1 MKTPLALLIALA
13 GITSALAQALGG
25 VFQKFDRNS
34 DGKVTSEELPN
45 TQAFER
51 FDTNKDGS
59 ITLEEYNAV
68 TGGTTPKPAT
78 PTTPTMPPKPAE
90 TPTAPADAVFS
101 GYDKNSDGK
110 VTTDELAN
118 PKAFERFDLDKDG
131 AISLAEYNKVSGKPA
146 PTTPGTPTPPGT
158 PPATPGAGGGMASQI
173 ENMIKAV
180 DKNADGQIT
189 KEEAGDAPWFARL
202 DQDADGIISAE
213 ELAMMRRIV
222 AQRGGAAGGGRGMPS
237 NAPTITPEDVQK
249 VTSGP
254 EVLKPG
260 DVGIGRMIDDL
271 SFTTLDGQNASLSGF
286 KNKKG
291 LVVIMTSA
299 TCPVSKRYIPSVAK
313 LQKELATQN
322 IGLLLVNPFASET
335 ADEIKSQLTEAG
347 IAAAYV
353 HDKDKKLAALLRART
368 TTEVFLLD
376 ATRTLVYRGAFDD
389 QYGINYNLDAPKHR
403 YLHDAISA
411 HLKNE
416 KPVIQATAA
425 PGCELDLGDAPKVA
439 ASPVTYHRDVAR
451 ILQQNCV
458 TCHRDGGIAPFALDD
473 IEEVKDRAKVIKR
486 VVNEGTMPPWFAAL
500 DKAATTNPWAND
512 CSLSAKDKAD
522 LFAWFESSDRPLG
535 NVAEAPAKRSYPAEW
550 SIGTPDLII
559 PLSRAYDIKADGFMP
574 YAFDVVD
581 TDIPEDKWVTAYEIL
596 PSERDVVHHVIV
608 QVHEKG
614 ADARDREEGAGGYW
628 AIYVPGNGANIYP
641 QGFAR
646 KIPAGARVS
655 FQIHYTPSGKAKK
668 ERLRMGLVFAKSPPQ
683 YEVKTLALAN
693 PKISIPPGAS
703 HHVETQTRRVPFD
716 IPITGYMAH
725 MHIRGKAFKY
735 EVTYADGKT
744 ETLLD
749 IPRYDF
755 NWQLRY
761 DYKQPKL
768 IPRGSTL
775 TITAVYDNSAENKAN
790 PDPTK
795 LVKWGSQTVDEM
807 MLGYFEYF
815 LPVAAKVAV
824 K

>member
-1 MKTPLALLIALA
+1 MKTHLTLLIALA
-13 GITSALAQALGG
+13 GISTAHAQAPGG
-25 VFQKFDRNS
+25 VFQRFDKNS
-34 DGKVTSEELPN
+34 DGKVTTDELPN
-45 TQAFER
+45 QQAFAR
-51 FDTNKDGS
+51 FDTNKDGA

-78 PTTPTMPPKPAE
+78 PTTPTKPAE
-90 TPTAPADAVFS
+90 TPTVPADAVFS
-101 GYDKNSDGK
+101 GYDKNSDNK
-110 VTTDELAN
+110 VTKDELAN
-118 PKAFERFDLDKDG
+118 ETAFQRYDLDKDG
-131 AISLAEYNKVSGKPA
+131 AISLAEYNKVSGKTA
-146 PTTPGTPTPPGT
+146 PTTPT
-158 PPATPGAGGGMASQI
+158 TPGADGGVMAAQI

-189 KEEAGDAPWFARL
+189 KDEAGDAPWFTRL
-202 DQDADGIISAE
+202 DQDANGIISAE

-222 AQRGGAAGGGRGMPS
+222 AQRGGAGPGNGGRGMPS
-237 NAPTITPEDVQK
+237 NAPSITPEDVQK

-260 DVGIGRMIDDL
+260 EVGIGRMMEDI
-271 SFTTLDGQNASLSGF
+271 SFTTLDGQKASLSGF
-286 KNKKG
+286 KSKKG
-291 LVVIMTSA
+291 LVILMTSA

-313 LQKELATQN
+313 MEKELAAQN
-322 IGLLLVNPFASET
+322 VALLLVNPFASET
-335 ADEIKSQLTEAG
+335 ADEIKAQLTEAG
-347 IAAAYV
+347 VTAPYA
-353 HDKDKKLAALLRART
+353 HDKEKKLTALLQART

-376 ATRTLVYRGAFDD
+376 AMRTLVYRGAFDD
-389 QYGINYNLDAPKHR
+389 QYGINYNLEAPKHR
-403 YLHDAISA
+403 YLHDAITA
-411 HLKNE
+411 FLKNE
-416 KPVIQATAA
+416 KPAIQATAA
-425 PGCELDLGDAPKVA
+425 PGCELDLADAPKLA

-486 VVNEGTMPPWFAAL
+486 VVSEGTMPPWFAAVEK
-500 DKAATTNPWAND
+500 DAEKNPWAND

-522 LFAWFESSDRPLG
+522 LFAWLDSTGRPLG
-535 NVAEAPAKRSYPAEW
+535 NVADAPAKRSYPAEW

-614 ADARDREEGAGGYW
+614 ADARDREEGTGGYW

-668 ERLRMGLVFAKSPPQ
+668 ERLRMGLVFAKTPPQ
-683 YEVKTLALAN
+683 YEVKTVAVAN
-693 PKISIPPGAS
+693 TRISIPPGAER
-703 HHVETQTRRVPFD
+703 HVETKTQRVPFD
-716 IPITGYMAH
+716 MPVTSFMPH
-725 MHIRGKAFKY
+725 LHIRGAGFKY
-735 EVTYADGKT
+735 EVTYTDGKT

-768 IPRGSTL
+768 IPRGSTIK
-775 TITAVYDNSAENKAN
+775 ITAIYNNSASNKAN

-807 MLGYFEYF
+807 MLGYLEYF
-815 LPVAAKVAV
+815 LPVGGSVAAN
-824 K
+824 